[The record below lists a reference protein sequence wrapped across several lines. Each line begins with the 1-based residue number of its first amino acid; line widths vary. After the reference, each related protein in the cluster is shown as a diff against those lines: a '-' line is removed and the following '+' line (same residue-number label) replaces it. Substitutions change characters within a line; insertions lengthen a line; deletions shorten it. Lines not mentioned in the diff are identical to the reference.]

1 MSWYELLLT
10 IHIAA
15 VGLWLGSGITITAMG
30 SRALAVDPPS
40 FGPFAL
46 HAGWWA
52 GRAHPAA
59 AVVILIAG
67 ILMVIDADLSFGDA
81 WISIAIGGWIVLM
94 AISGGVIGRAST
106 RLMEGICE
114 RGGYT
119 AELRPVASRLLLASR
134 IETVLLVLI
143 IADMVAKPG

>member
-15 VGLWLGSGITITAMG
+15 VGLWLGSGIAITVIG

-40 FGPFAL
+40 FGPLAL

-59 AVVILIAG
+59 GAVILVAG
-67 ILMVIDADLSFGDA
+67 ILMVIDADLSFGEA
-81 WISIAIGGWIVLM
+81 WISIALGGWIVVMGL
-94 AISGGVIGRAST
+94 SGGIIGPTST
-106 RLMEGICE
+106 RLMDAIRE

-119 AELRPVASRLLLASR
+119 GDLRPTASRLLRASR
-134 IETVLLVLI
+134 LETALLVLI

>member
-15 VGLWLGSGITITAMG
+15 VGLWLGSGITIATLG

-40 FGPFAL
+40 FGPLAL
-46 HAGWWA
+46 QAGWWA
-52 GRAHPAA
+52 GRAHPGA

-94 AISGGVIGRAST
+94 ALSGGVIGRAST
-106 RLMEGICE
+106 QLMEGIQE

-119 AELRPVASRLLLASR
+119 ADLRPVASRLLLSSR
-134 IETVLLVLI
+134 VESVLLVLV